1 METKTYQTMILNP
14 SLLVLENESDLVL
27 LKVGKSNS
35 IIKMS
40 STEFEILTF
49 YSKVSDFNSVIEN
62 FKNEIEIEN
71 DQMTIL
77 VTKAA
82 ENKILIPED
91 SLPGRS
97 FGLNFI
103 FKKNKKIFELLNI
116 DFTNTYL
123 EKVFE
128 NRIITNMI
136 IAVLILMFSYFV
148 FNIFSEPLNFKENY
162 LSTIYKV
169 PVSFSAI
176 FGYIYL
182 ASFLST
188 LIHEFGHYFVY
199 KRNYG
204 KTSVFGFGLLF
215 FFMPVFFNRVLV
227 SLIRQKHKRIYI
239 NAGGMFFDFLQF
251 IFLIYFT
258 KIYHNAFPILSFFC
272 YTLMISITIRTFF
285 NLNIFLPSTDGYY
298 IFTDLLNKPNFFE
311 IAQKKTKNL
320 VNKKEENNF
329 KNYIYALYII
339 ICYCFFAISWCMLFL
354 PVLTYIY
361 YANFK

>member
-1 METKTYQTMILNP
+1 MILNP

-27 LKVGKSNS
+27 LKIGKNNK

-40 STEFEILTF
+40 SIEFEILTF
-49 YSKVSDFNSVIEN
+49 YSKVSDFNSVQEN

-71 DQMTIL
+71 DQMKLL
-77 VTKAA
+77 VTKAT
-82 ENKILIPED
+82 ENKILVSED
-91 SLPGRS
+91 SLPERS
-97 FGLNFI
+97 SGINFI
-103 FKKNKKIFELLNI
+103 LKKNKKIFEILNI

-123 EKVFE
+123 EKIFE
-128 NRIITNMI
+128 NRSVTNTMI
-136 IAVLILMFSYFV
+136 VILTILFTYFI
-148 FNIFSEPLNFKENY
+148 FNILSEPLHFKENY
-162 LSTIYKV
+162 ISTLYKV

-188 LIHEFGHYFVY
+188 LIHEFGHYFIY

-227 SLIRQKHKRIYI
+227 SLIRKKRKRIYI

-251 IFLIYFT
+251 VFLIYFT
-258 KIYHNAFPILSFFC
+258 KIYHDVFPILSFFG
-272 YTLMISITIRTFF
+272 YTLMISIIIRTFF

-298 IFTDLLNKPNFFE
+298 IFTDLLNKPNFYE
-311 IAQKKTKNL
+311 IAQKKTRNL
-320 VNKKEENNF
+320 ISKKEKNNF

-361 YANFK
+361 YANFR